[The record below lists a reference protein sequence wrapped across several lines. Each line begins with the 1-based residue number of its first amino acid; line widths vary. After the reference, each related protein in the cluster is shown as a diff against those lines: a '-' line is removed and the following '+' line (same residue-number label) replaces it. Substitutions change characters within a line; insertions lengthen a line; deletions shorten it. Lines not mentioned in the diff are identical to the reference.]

1 MLFDEVSLEFEDSS
15 SEPTSPPVLRPSLST
30 PSIITHRTWSPT
42 SSRSIERQSFQ
53 PSIEDFNLFNK
64 FVSNVRASFQEK
76 NLFKPLIQ
84 LYSRYNNNNNHENI
98 EQPQFICEER
108 QENAIFKIYLK
119 RLRQKPS
126 TSSESSSNSHTVADD
141 QDEQNESS
149 TNDHSALLYSTIKI
163 YQLKAGTIEKIVE
176 CLTNKH
182 GDLDTTHMHILF
194 STYRIYTNTRTL
206 IDTILSRYKAVV
218 PASLDMTEEVRQKTL
233 KSLSIA
239 LICLLTAYKED
250 FYEPPYYT
258 TLNYLFKQTIDI
270 DVQNQCQSLLDRFL
284 NEENIPRLDSNIFTF
299 TQDIDNNNNSKNL
312 HSDDIYNQK
321 GFDWNTPRNFLEMSH
336 VVIAEQLTIF
346 DAKLLKCVLPHE
358 CLTMRGNSNKRRGL
372 NSNHI
377 LSTVDKTIEQ
387 FNAVVN
393 RVIATILKE
402 QNEQTRARIIEKW
415 IDIAFECRKLKNF
428 SSLTAILNGLLSG
441 CIYRL
446 NKTWS
451 HINLNYRSI
460 LNELKNIFGSSAD
473 RKQAR
478 AILHKEGTA
487 KYVDLTTAMNATLDK
502 KPRSKK
508 IRNQKKPM
516 IGTVPYLGLYLSDL
530 TYIDSAHDNYIN
542 INENNKSSQKL
553 INFEKHRKQFEILA
567 QIKLFQSAANAYTTL
582 QSLSYFKH
590 WFDNVQIYT
599 DAESWELSYQFEP
612 KTIDNT
618 DKQHILK
625 EDLSPTNRL
634 RPLKAFPSEV
644 SLESLMTPNNQTRVT
659 SSKLGGSL
667 HSSPSLN
674 SFDKISLIS
683 NNSFPQRQQ
692 SINNLT
698 KKKIH
703 STHSRSSSASSFLT
717 KDSSSQG
724 YMSAQASPAN
734 SLANCTLNNV
744 ENDTLIAKVR
754 LIGNNERTSNV
765 LKTILEKFGLDPSTY
780 DNYCIE
786 QQLPSRR
793 FVLLDHC
800 NVFYALVRQSDD
812 EQVELIVRK
821 KGQQEPEQIK
831 TRSYFNPSHNRTPSG
846 LSISSLN
853 SR

>member
-1 MLFDEVSLEFEDSS
+1 MLFDEIASENEYNS
-15 SEPTSPPVLRPSLST
+15 SESTTPPILHSSLST
-30 PSIITHRTWSPT
+30 PVIDTHRRSWSPI
-42 SSRSIERQSFQ
+42 SLRSVENQSRQS
-53 PSIEDFNLFNK
+53 SIEDLCLLNK
-64 FVSNVRASFQEK
+64 FVKDVRTSFHEK
-76 NLFKPLIQ
+76 SIFGQLIQ
-84 LYSRYNNNNNHENI
+84 RYCFGNHNRQNI

-126 TSSESSSNSHTVADD
+126 TSSESSSSFHTLVDD
-141 QDEQNESS
+141 QNEQNESS
-149 TNDHSALLYSTIKI
+149 NNGQSALLYSTIKI

-176 CLTNKH
+176 YLTNKH

-194 STYRIYTNTRTL
+194 ATYRIYTNTKIL
-206 IDTILSRYKAVV
+206 IDTILSRYQAVV
-218 PASLDMTEEVRQKTL
+218 PASLDMTEDVRQKTL
-233 KSLSIA
+233 KSLATA

-258 TLNYLFKQTIDI
+258 TLSHLLKQTTDI
-270 DVQNQCQSLLDRFL
+270 DVQNQCQSLLDRFI
-284 NEENIPRLDSNIFTF
+284 NEEYISRLDSNIYTC
-299 TQDIDNNNNSKNL
+299 TQDINNNNNNNSKYL
-312 HSDDIYNQK
+312 HTDDIYNQK
-321 GFDWNTPRNFLEMSH
+321 GFDYNTPRNFLEMSH

-346 DAKLLKCVLPHE
+346 DAELLKCVLPHE
-358 CLTMRGNSNKRRGL
+358 CLTKRGNSNKGRRL
-372 NSNHI
+372 NSNHP

-393 RVIATILKE
+393 RVVAIILTE

-415 IDIAFECRKLKNF
+415 IDIAYECRKLKNF
-428 SSLTAILNGLLSG
+428 SSLTAILNALLSG

-451 HINLNYRSI
+451 HVNINYRSI
-460 LNELKNIFGSSAD
+460 LNELKNIFGSCAD

-478 AILHKEGTA
+478 AILDKEGTA
-487 KYVDLTTAMNATLDK
+487 KYVDVTTTINTTFDKKLRSK
-502 KPRSKK
+502 KPR
-508 IRNQKKPM
+508 NQKQTM

-542 INENNKSSQKL
+542 INENDKSSQKL

-582 QSLSYFKH
+582 QPLSYFKH

-612 KTIDNT
+612 KTIENP
-618 DKQHILK
+618 DKQQKLL
-625 EDLSPTNRL
+625 DDPSPTNRL

-644 SLESLMTPNNQTRVT
+644 SLESLMTPSNQTRVIT
-659 SSKLGGSL
+659 SKLGGSL

-692 SINNLT
+692 SIHNLN

-703 STHSRSSSASSFLT
+703 SSHSRSSSASSFLT
-717 KDSSSQG
+717 KESSSQG
-724 YMSAQASPAN
+724 YMSAQGSPTT
-734 SLANCTLNNV
+734 SLANCTLNTV
-744 ENDTLIAKVR
+744 ENDTLIAK
-754 LIGNNERTSNV
+754 IGNNERTSNV
-765 LKTILEKFGLDPSTY
+765 LKTILDKFGLDPSTY

-786 QQLPSRR
+786 QQLPSRTL
-793 FVLLDHC
+793 VLMDHC

-821 KGQQEPEQIK
+821 KGRQEREQIK
-831 TRSYFNPSHNRTPSG
+831 NRSYFNTSHNRTPSG
-846 LSISSLN
+846 LSISSTH